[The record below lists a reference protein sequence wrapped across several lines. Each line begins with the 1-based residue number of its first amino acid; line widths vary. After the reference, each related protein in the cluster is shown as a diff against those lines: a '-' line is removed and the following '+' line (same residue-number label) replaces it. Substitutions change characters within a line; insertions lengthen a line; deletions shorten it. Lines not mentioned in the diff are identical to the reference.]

1 MSKQKLLLAV
11 IGVFIMSAGA
21 GALLTLHL
29 TTKPPSVLSKSA
41 PAPAPTTA
49 PEVKPDAVYQDESGF
64 SFKYP
69 KDVRINDITPEDDQS
84 YYSLLSV
91 QKGSSSL
98 FITIKDVQYEKVQ
111 DWLENAP
118 DAPKQPILIGAVVL
132 GGMAANQYV
141 SEGKLYTLAI
151 DQKVLFAV
159 ESPSNP
165 YWDKVH
171 GLVVE
176 SFSLGNDGNNNTPQ
190 GPQTSSDKV
199 IYEPEEIIE

>member
-1 MSKQKLLLAV
+1 MSKQKLLVAV
-11 IGVFIMSAGA
+11 IGVFIISAGA

-29 TTKPPSVLSKSA
+29 TTKTPSVLSKSA

-69 KDVRINDITPEDDQS
+69 KDVRINDITPENDQS

-118 DAPKQPILIGAVVL
+118 DAPKNAKLVGAVSL
-132 GGMAANQYV
+132 GNLSAQQYEA
-141 SEGKLYTLAI
+141 SNKLYTLAL
-151 DQKVLFAV
+151 DKQVLFQFT
-159 ESPSNP
+159 SPKDP
-165 YWDKVH
+165 YWDRVH
-171 GLVVE
+171 ELVIT
-176 SFSLGNDGNNNTPQ
+176 SFAFDREPEKSTFSSEGGGN
-190 GPQTSSDKV
+190 V
-199 IYEPEEIIE
+199 IYEPEEVVE